1 MKATTFLAAAGAA
14 LLLVPVTSEAQQ
26 PTRRRAETIEIRGQ
40 VPTPQ
45 VVTVRPREVPAYSR
59 QVISP
64 NFFDRDFWPSIVPA
78 YQMVPQQMIT
88 GQVPV
93 GADSTALRD
102 PSSGATGAGT
112 PGAPGAA
119 APAGTAPQ
127 NMTVR
132 PPPTGTPTPNLQRA
146 GTPSDTTRAGTDTTR
161 APNDT
166 TAGAAGTP
174 PARPRR

>member
-1 MKATTFLAAAGAA
+1 MRATILAACGA
-14 LLLVPVTSEAQQ
+14 LLLLPATGEAQQ
-26 PTRRRAETIEIRGQ
+26 PTRRRAQTIEIRGQ

-64 NFFDRDFWPSIVPA
+64 NFFDRDFWPSIVPG

-93 GADSTALRD
+93 GADSAALRD
-102 PSSGATGAGT
+102 PAAGVPGAT
-112 PGAPGAA
+112 PGA
-119 APAGTAPQ
+119 APAGTTPQ
-127 NMTVR
+127 GMTVR

-146 GTPSDTTRAGTDTTR
+146 GTPADTTR
-161 APNDT
+161 APTDT
-166 TAGAAGTP
+166 TRSPTDTTGTTGTP
-174 PARPRR
+174 PAPSRR